1 MNGQETRALHEMG
14 RDAWNDWASQILKSR
29 ANFQDAGAFGLNWYG
44 EADTDETRLWLKV
57 ANADFSNEHFEDEI
71 DFEGFIFPGSVNLSG
86 AVFDRPVS
94 FAGAEF
100 QLPVNFSHAQFNADA
115 TFKGAKFS
123 GQAVFD
129 DAVFDLS
136 VLGQCKP

>member
-1 MNGQETRALHEMG
+1 MRAHF
-14 RDAWNDWASQILKSR
+14 A
-29 ANFQDAGAFGLNWYG
+29 LNWYG

-94 FAGAEF
+94 FASAEF
-100 QLPVNFSHAQFNADA
+100 QLPVNFSHAQFHADA
-115 TFKGAKFS
+115 TFKGARFQGRPFLTTPFS
-123 GQAVFD
+123 KASPISSAPSFSRRKTGR
-129 DAVFDLS
+129 
-136 VLGQCKP
+136 